1 MTCPECERYRVLLAV
16 TQDARTRAALIADQA
31 AHWRAEHPDGDART
45 RASAGLASGLWPGK
59 KVRVQE

>member
-31 AHWRAEHPDGDART
+31 QHIRAAHPDLAGEN
-45 RASAGLASGLWPGK
+45 RAGIAAGLWPGK
-59 KVRVQE
+59 KVRVRE